1 MEAVLQS
8 LMSGLPVLMFHSSVT
23 FAMLA
28 FAVMIYLRITPHD
41 ELALIRDGNV
51 AAAISTAGA
60 VLGLTIPLA
69 FCLASSINV
78 WDIVIWGAVTLVLQ
92 IIAFFIM
99 DKLLSGLPKRI
110 EDGEVASAVLLV
122 GVKLAIA
129 LINAAAI
136 AG

>member
-1 MEAVLQS
+1 MEAVIQS

-23 FAMLA
+23 LAMLA
-28 FAVMIYLRITPHD
+28 IAMMIYIRITPHD
-41 ELALIRDGNV
+41 EFLLIRDGNT
-51 AAAISTAGA
+51 AAAISTGGA
-60 VLGLTIPLA
+60 LLGLAIPLA

-78 WDIVIWGAVTLVLQ
+78 WDIVIWGTLTLILQ

-110 EDGEVASAVLLV
+110 EDGEVASAVLLAA
-122 GVKLAIA
+122 VKLAIA
-129 LINAAAI
+129 FINAAAI